1 MYARSTTTRGNP
13 QMIDDAIAYLRDE
26 VMPAVTAMDGCI
38 GLSMMCDRDSGRCIA
53 TSAWQS
59 EEAMHNS
66 ESGMHDMRM
75 RYAQMMGSEPEV
87 QEWEIAVLHRKH
99 TAPEGAACR
108 VLWSRGDPANAET
121 AVDVYRMSLLP
132 RMEDL
137 PGFCS
142 VSFLIDR
149 ESGRAVTA
157 VVYESRDSMNRAT
170 EMAKPMREEFTRQ
183 MGGEITEVAEFDLV
197 LAHLRVPE
205 TV

>member
-26 VMPAVTAMDGCI
+26 VMPAITAMDGCI

-75 RYAQMMGSEPEV
+75 RYAQTMGSEPEV

-99 TAPEGAACR
+99 NAPEGAACR
-108 VLWSRGDPANAET
+108 VIWGQGDPANAE
-121 AVDVYRMSLLP
+121 RMLDTFRMGLLP
-132 RMEDL
+132 RLEEF

-142 VSFLIDR
+142 VSLLVDR
-149 ESGRAVTA
+149 ASGRSTSA
-157 VVYESRDSMNRAT
+157 VVYESRDAMQRAT
-170 EMAKPMREEFTRQ
+170 EMGRALREEFNQQ
-183 MGGEITEVAEFDLV
+183 MGGEITEVAEFELAF
-197 LAHLRVPE
+197 AHLRVPE